1 MKKIFFITVLTPLLC
16 FSQLTED
23 QNKALKVHNEAR
35 KEVGSQPLVWSE
47 KLEEQALIYAKILA
61 RKDEKKRMKHSQT
74 NNGENMT
81 YSYSA
86 EIINKV
92 ITPTFSRTP
101 LADASLGWYE
111 EINDYRYS
119 KVKKIRIGPP
129 IGHYTQMVW
138 KDTKQVGIAYAISKK
153 GSVYVVARYYPS
165 GNFIGQ
171 YPY

>member
-1 MKKIFFITVLTPLLC
+1 MKKTFFLITVIPLLC
-16 FSQLTED
+16 FSQQTED
-23 QNKALKVHNEAR
+23 QKKALKIHNDAR
-35 KEVGSQPLVWSE
+35 QEVGSPPLVWSS
-47 KLEEQALIYAKILA
+47 KLEKQALLYAKILA
-61 RKDEKKRMKHSQT
+61 RKDEKKRMKHSET
-74 NNGENMT
+74 NDGENMT

-101 LADASLGWYE
+101 LTDASLGWYE